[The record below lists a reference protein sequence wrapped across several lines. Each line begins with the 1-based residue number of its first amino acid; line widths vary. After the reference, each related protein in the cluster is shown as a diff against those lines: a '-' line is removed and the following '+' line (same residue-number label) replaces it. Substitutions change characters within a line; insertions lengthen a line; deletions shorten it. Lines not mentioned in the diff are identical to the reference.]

1 MEGIEVGRTGYGQS
15 ACDGSGMAWRYLGG
29 DVSTGGE
36 FYREIIN
43 KKTPASSP
51 APTPIPLPKPSFNP
65 TIISNTSA
73 TDHHIRV
80 KNNVERIEEGLA
92 RARAAIRQAIISRN
106 YTSDREE
113 LFIPRGSIYRN
124 PYEFHQSHIEMVK
137 RFKIWTYREGEPPL
151 VHDGPLHYI
160 YSIEGQFIDEMER
173 GLRPFAAHHPNE
185 AHTFFLPFSIAN
197 AVHYLYR
204 PLISYARDPL
214 QHFVIDYVNII
225 SKKYPYWNRSS
236 GADHFMVSCH
246 DWAPDI
252 NPANPKLFEHFVRV
266 MCNAN
271 TSEGFIPRRDVS
283 LAETYLLPG
292 RGIPKPG
299 QGQSPGDRLI
309 LAFFAGGEHG
319 YVRKLLLDH
328 WKDKDNEIQVHEYLP
343 NGQNYSNFMVQTKY
357 CLCPSGYEVASPRI
371 LESIYS
377 EDISSSLS
385 PIFDAFVLKELK
397 RIYMYNRLQFNYGW
411 YFTFVQG
418 FVYLGLLYL
427 QGFTTKQ
434 MVNPWKTYVKLS
446 AVLMGSHELTKG
458 SLAFVNY
465 LAQFMFKSTK
475 VC

>member
-1 MEGIEVGRTGYGQS
+1 MTGLSCSSQVLILPFILLLILSFSLLNQNSFAAFFYS
-15 ACDGSGMAWRYLGG
+15 SSS
-29 DVSTGGE
+29 VS
-36 FYREIIN
+36 YRELIN
-43 KKTPASSP
+43 KKRPASSP
-51 APTPIPLPKPSFNP
+51 APTPTPLPKPSFNP
-65 TIISNTSA
+65 TNISNTSA
-73 TDHHIRV
+73 TDPHIRV
-80 KNNVERIEEGLA
+80 KNSVERIEEGLA
-92 RARAAIRQAIISRN
+92 RARAAIRQAIITRN

-151 VHDGPLHYI
+151 VHDGPFHYI

-173 GLRPFAAHHPNE
+173 GLNPFAAHHPNE

-252 NPANPKLFEHFVRV
+252 NEANPKLFEHFIRV

-271 TSEGFIPRRDVS
+271 TSEGFVPRRDVS
-283 LAETYLLPG
+283 LAETFLLPG
-292 RGIPKPG
+292 RGLGKPS
-299 QGQSPGDRLI
+299 QGQSPGDRPI
-309 LAFFAGGEHG
+309 LAFFAGGDHG
-319 YVRKLLLDH
+319 YIRKSLLNH

-343 NGQNYSNFMVQTKY
+343 KGQNYSNFMVQTKF

-377 EDISSSLS
+377 GCVPVIISDYYALPFSDVLVWSQFTVQIPVEKIPEIKTILQGISEDEYL
-385 PIFDAFVLKELK
+385 
-397 RIYMYNRLQFNYGW
+397 RLQKQVMG
-411 YFTFVQG
+411 VQRH
-418 FVYLGLLYL
+418 FELHRPAKPFDLIHMILHSVWLRRLNLRLG
-427 QGFTTKQ
+427 
-434 MVNPWKTYVKLS
+434 VK
-446 AVLMGSHELTKG
+446 
-458 SLAFVNY
+458 
-465 LAQFMFKSTK
+465 
-475 VC
+475 